1 MARKK
6 GWSLV
11 IAFLVGAGAA
21 SVFWFHHAYLG
32 ENSDQP
38 AAETARGQ
46 QSLPDVKEKPDSL
59 KRSASPASGWRYQM
73 VTDGK
78 QVFLA
83 DLKEGRVWRYFQ
95 QTREGG
101 VGKEDEGFLPLP
113 LYFAGKKHFSA
124 SEMEASPG
132 EAPTPPQPKAG
143 EKPSP

>member
-1 MARKK
+1 VLPVSR
-6 GWSLV
+6 V
-11 IAFLVGAGAA
+11 Q
-21 SVFWFHHAYLG
+21 
-32 ENSDQP
+32 DQ
-38 AAETARGQ
+38 
-46 QSLPDVKEKPDSL
+46 LPDVVPRRFAAGAPQRLADAKENPESL
-59 KRSASPASGWRYQM
+59 KRAGSPASGWRYQM

-78 QVFLA
+78 QVFLV

-101 VGKEDEGFLPLP
+101 VSKEDEGFLPLP

-132 EAPTPPQPKAG
+132 EAPTPPQPKAA